1 MLTGS
6 SDEDILDWRDL
17 RECQE
22 NEIALGHSL
31 TAAEHALA
39 REAVTLGLT
48 FERAGIAFD
57 PLTFITLRIVEGSSN
72 EYVDPVACLDVL
84 VLCHGGPIAEPE
96 DAQYVLELTTGV
108 VGFYGAS
115 SMERLP
121 VETAITDNARR
132 FKQLSFTPR

>member
-1 MLTGS
+1 MIVLVVLVREAYLDRRFDGLAHALIVAGMLTES
-6 SDEDILDWRDL
+6 SDEDMLDWRGL

-84 VLCHGGPIAEPE
+84 VEFGFLERTVALAVDLLE
-96 DAQYVLELTTGV
+96 DA
-108 VGFYGAS
+108 A
-115 SMERLP
+115 
-121 VETAITDNARR
+121 
-132 FKQLSFTPR
+132 